1 MDTMTP
7 MGPWIRSTQYGRR
20 KQEIKDQKFY
30 SNLSHS
36 PDFGKYSPPVP
47 ASLIAQLAAMKIQTK
62 GNTVNNNDNNPS
74 QGNTSHRAG
83 NQGNG
88 DQNHKQDGDMI
99 VEYQQDNSNEKM
111 EMDKINQAKRLKRST
126 TGNTN
131 IKQQMAGLGMQ
142 ASQLP

>member
-1 MDTMTP
+1 
-7 MGPWIRSTQYGRR
+7 
-20 KQEIKDQKFY
+20 
-30 SNLSHS
+30 
-36 PDFGKYSPPVP
+36 
-47 ASLIAQLAAMKIQTK
+47 
-62 GNTVNNNDNNPS
+62 
-74 QGNTSHRAG
+74 
-83 NQGNG
+83 
-88 DQNHKQDGDMI
+88 MI